1 MNLNWI
7 GASMGLVLAGVG
19 VLLILGAS
27 IGLVLAGVGVFLV
40 LAGIGFL
47 LLGRRKRTK
56 FEA

>member
-1 MNLNWI
+1 MNWI
-7 GASMGLVLAGVG
+7 AGAGMGLVLAGVG
-19 VLLILGAS
+19 I
-27 IGLVLAGVGVFLV
+27 FLV

>member
-1 MNLNWI
+1 MISWI
-7 GASMGLVLAGVG
+7 AGAGMGLVLAG
-19 VLLILGAS
+19 L
-27 IGLVLAGVGVFLV
+27 GVFLV

>member
-1 MNLNWI
+1 VAQEPQEPHCVDTGDLAMISWI
-7 GASMGLVLAGVG
+7 AGAGMGLVLAG
-19 VLLILGAS
+19 L
-27 IGLVLAGVGVFLV
+27 GVFLV

>member
-1 MNLNWI
+1 MNWI
-7 GASMGLVLAGVG
+7 AGAGMGLVLAGVG
-19 VLLILGAS
+19 IL
-27 IGLVLAGVGVFLV
+27 LV